1 MTFANSGPT
10 HGQPTPA
17 PSRPPDHVDQHKKTP
32 SFRDKLLG
40 SQEPLPRRE
49 TVDLISK
56 KLFRIEFEDGDRR
69 RPKCY
74 ADDSVLKDLWLPWQH
89 AIIVKL
95 LGKNLGFLAMRDRLK
110 ALWKLTGE
118 MDVLD
123 VGHGFFMIKFDLE
136 ADREKVIN
144 GGPWMIFDHYVAIR
158 PWTTDFISS
167 QVKINKTLVWIR
179 FPSLGME
186 YYDESLLLA
195 LASAIGSLVKVDMHT
210 LDASRG
216 KFARVCVE
224 INLDEAVVG
233 KVWFRNFWYH
243 VEYEGLHLLCKSC
256 GVYGHVARN
265 CTNKVSGGDK
275 GMPATSGGGA
285 LEKTPTTEKPTSAA
299 PNLEGL
305 EVEAENKGE
314 ELYGD

>member
-1 MTFANSGPT
+1 MIGFALSSMTTFPQTDHA
-10 HGQPTPA
+10 HGQPTPT
-17 PSRPPDHVDQHKKTP
+17 PSRPPDSADQNKKKV

-40 SQEPLPRRE
+40 SQDPLPRRE
-49 TVDLISK
+49 TVDLINN

-69 RPKCY
+69 RPRCY
-74 ADDSVLKDLWLPWQH
+74 ADDSVLKELWLPWQH

-95 LGKNLGFLAMRDRLK
+95 LGKTLGFFAMRDRLK
-110 ALWKLTGE
+110 TLWKLTGD

-136 ADREKVIN
+136 ADREKVIS

-158 PWTTDFISS
+158 PWTSDFISS

-195 LASAIGSLVKVDMHT
+195 LASAVGSPVKVDMHA

-216 KFARVCVE
+216 KFARVCIE
-224 INLDEAVVG
+224 INLDEPVVG
-233 KVWFRNFWYH
+233 KVWFRDFWYH
-243 VEYEGLHLLCKSC
+243 IEYEGLHLLCKSC
-256 GVYGHVARN
+256 GLYGHVARN
-265 CTNKVSGGDK
+265 CTVK
-275 GMPATSGGGA
+275 AT
-285 LEKTPTTEKPTSAA
+285 
-299 PNLEGL
+299 
-305 EVEAENKGE
+305 
-314 ELYGD
+314 

>member
-1 MTFANSGPT
+1 
-10 HGQPTPA
+10 
-17 PSRPPDHVDQHKKTP
+17 
-32 SFRDKLLG
+32 
-40 SQEPLPRRE
+40 
-49 TVDLISK
+49 
-56 KLFRIEFEDGDRR
+56 
-69 RPKCY
+69 
-74 ADDSVLKDLWLPWQH
+74 
-89 AIIVKL
+89 
-95 LGKNLGFLAMRDRLK
+95 
-110 ALWKLTGE
+110 

-195 LASAIGSLVKVDMHT
+195 LASAIGSPVKVDMHT